1 MKRIRRDTESFN
13 LSFLDCICCGFG
25 AVLLLFVIS
34 MGAESRVIEGLRME
48 IEARYR
54 ALNAELAS
62 TERAGRETSE
72 AIASLRKRIAEIQ
85 ADIQRVES
93 EITRAETATAEQAA
107 AIAELEDRRDALQ
120 LALDTPPRE
129 IMPDPERE
137 DLQKVPIGI
146 PMDRNYLV
154 FVIDTSG
161 SMRELSRPIFDIGGI
176 RTRPGLWR
184 EAMRKLDAT
193 LQAYPEVRGIQFL
206 DADGRYIIDGSRG
219 RWLEDSPALRRRYY
233 NQVNNY
239 PIYSRSNPVPGIEEA
254 IRRFRDPEKRIA
266 IFVVGDEFGGNEDAV
281 LRRLDRINPRMPNGE
296 RAVSINALGFPTPAF
311 PHTTARKYANLMREV
326 THAHDGAFIGYLR

>member
-1 MKRIRRDTESFN
+1 MKRPRRDTESFS

-62 TERAGRETSE
+62 AEAAGRDLGE
-72 AIASLRKRIAEIQ
+72 AIVSLRQRIAEIQ
-85 ADIQRVES
+85 AEIERVES
-93 EITRAETATAEQAA
+93 EITRTEIASAQQAA
-107 AIAELEDRRDALQ
+107 ALAELEERRDALQ

-129 IMPDPERE
+129 IVPDPERE
-137 DLQKVPIGI
+137 DLEEVPIGI

-161 SMRELSRPIFDIGGI
+161 SMRVLGRPIFDIGGI
-176 RTRPGLWR
+176 RTRPGIWR

-193 LQAYPEVRGIQFL
+193 LRAYPEVRGIQFL
-206 DADGRYIIDGSRG
+206 DADGRYIIEGSRG

-233 NQVNNY
+233 NEVNNY
-239 PIYSRSNPVPGIEEA
+239 PVYSRSNPVPGIEEA
-254 IRRFRDPEKRIA
+254 VRRFRDPSKRIA

-281 LRRLDRINPRMPNGE
+281 LRRLDRINPRMPGGE

-311 PHTTARKYANLMREV
+311 PHTTARKFANLMRVV